1 MPGAVTEAKRVGLA
15 WVPDDAEQ
23 KSLLSMEPS
32 LGVRV
37 VPAGHLGLF
46 ATREDQF
53 MSSTGDKIKG
63 VADQAMGAIKQGVGN
78 VVGSDKLKVEGKV
91 QEIQGKAEV
100 ALGKTKDAIKKGAN
114 AAADAINK
122 KL

>member
-1 MPGAVTEAKRVGLA
+1 MPGAVTEAKRIGLP
-15 WVPDDAEQ
+15 WVPEDAEQ
-23 KSLLSMEPS
+23 KSLLSMEPTHG
-32 LGVRV
+32 LRV
-37 VPAGHLGLF
+37 DPGGHLGRF

-63 VADQAMGAIKQGVGN
+63 VADQAMGAVKQGVGN
-78 VVGSDKLKVEGKV
+78 VVGSDKLKVQGKV

-122 KL
+122 RL